1 MYSRNLGTGKGI
13 ELYRVPL
20 DEGRPAIEYFYA
32 KEDALYYK
40 TSNADE
46 VRLNG
51 KQLGDTEGTVP
62 LSINKTTDFSLETLK
77 DGKVASSQHVVV
89 RRLENVAVCQ
99 AKDMEREG
107 SALLNDDGSV
117 EFKGEKGSSQGS
129 VNWKVNL
136 PRKGEYYLVV
146 SYTGGNPVPSYLY
159 INGEKVSENIG
170 YLATSGEKRKEFVF
184 PVVLAKGTSEL
195 RLEHPGRR
203 SNKIYSVNIAREMK

>member
-1 MYSRNLGTGKGI
+1 M
-13 ELYRVPL
+13 
-20 DEGRPAIEYFYA
+20 
-32 KEDALYYK
+32 
-40 TSNADE
+40 
-46 VRLNG
+46 
-51 KQLGDTEGTVP
+51 
-62 LSINKTTDFSLETLK
+62 
-77 DGKVASSQHVVV
+77 
-89 RRLENVAVCQ
+89 
-99 AKDMEREG
+99 
-107 SALLNDDGSV
+107 
-117 EFKGEKGSSQGS
+117 
-129 VNWKVNL
+129 NWKVNL